1 MNQKKIIIF
10 MPTIDGGGV
19 EKNFFLISNYL
30 STKFKDI
37 SVISLSKTYRKKL
50 NPKIKFITFENKLPG
65 GIGRRTKFVLSL
77 FLLFKKIMF
86 SRNSTVFCFQGLI
99 YCTILCKLLS
109 TKIVIRSNSSPSGW
123 SKNNIKKILYKK
135 IYGMADKIIVNSND
149 FKKELKLKF
158 NLNSECIYNPLD
170 KKEIIKNSKKK
181 LDINFFKEKDIKI
194 ISVARFTDQKDHLCL
209 IRSINQLKKKY
220 KNLKVL
226 LIGSGDRK
234 KEIQNLINDLRLK
247 KIIKILD
254 FKKNPYPY
262 IKKSDL
268 FILSSNFEGLPNV
281 LLEAI
286 TLNKLVISSNCPT
299 GPSEI
304 LDNGK
309 GGLLFK
315 VGDYKELSKKI
326 IYAIHNKNKC
336 NKKLLFAK
344 KRLGRF
350 DFSKNL
356 LKYKNILNVI

>member
-19 EKNFFLISNYL
+19 EKNFFLITNYL
-30 STKFKDI
+30 STKFKDV
-37 SVISLSKTYRKKL
+37 SVISLSKSYQKKL
-50 NPKIKFITFENKLPG
+50 NPKIKFITLKTKLPKTV
-65 GIGRRTKFVLSL
+65 GRRVKFIISL
-77 FLLFKKIMF
+77 FLLLKKILF
-86 SRNSTVFCFQGLI
+86 AKNSIVFCFQGLA
-99 YCTILCKLLS
+99 YCTILCKFLS
-109 TKIVIRSNSSPSGW
+109 TKIIIRSNSSPSGW
-123 SKNNIKKILYKK
+123 SKKTIKKILYKK
-135 IYGMADKIIVNSND
+135 IYGMANKIIVNSEI

-158 NLNSECIYNPLD
+158 NLNSECIYNPLN

-181 LDINFFKEKDIKI
+181 ININFFKKKDFKI
-194 ISVARFTDQKDHLCL
+194 ISVARFTNQKDHVCL
-209 IRSINQLKKKY
+209 IRSINLLKNKY
-220 KNLKVL
+220 QNIKVL
-226 LIGSGDRK
+226 LIGSGDKK
-234 KEIQNLINDLRLK
+234 KEIQNFIDVLK
-247 KIIKILD
+247 LNKIIKILN

-262 IKKSDL
+262 MKKSDL

-286 TLNKLVISSNCPT
+286 TLNKFIISSNCPT

-326 IYAIHNKNKC
+326 IYTIHNKKKC

-344 KRLGRF
+344 KRLERF
-350 DFSKNL
+350 DYSKNL
-356 LKYKNILNVI
+356 LKYYNIFNTI